1 MVLYVDASDETMK
14 NRLMK
19 RGESS
24 GRVDDN
30 EETIKKRLQTFH
42 EVTQP
47 VIDYYDKQGKLRRV
61 DSEKA
66 PNDVFAEVQKILS
79 GEDPDAKKKDADA
92 KKDDSD
98 AKKNDADAKKKE
110 EALKKLKGK
119 KVNSLTLI
127 KITHY
132 FYRQY
137 LEKNYQFN

>member
-47 VIDYYDKQGKLRRV
+47 VIDYYDKQGKLKRV

-79 GEDPDAKKKDADA
+79 GEDPDAKKKDTDA
-92 KKDDSD
+92 KKNDAD

-119 KVNSLTLI
+119 KVYIL
-127 KITHY
+127 KFTHY

-137 LEKNYQFN
+137 LEKNI

>member
-1 MVLYVDASDETMK
+1 
-14 NRLMK
+14 MK

-119 KVNSLTLI
+119 KVNILTL
-127 KITHY
+127 KFSRKEY

-137 LEKNYQFN
+137 LDKFN